1 MGQAPFF
8 GGRRQLG
15 NSSGGPV
22 TDAAVAVR
30 PPSLRMDSLRA
41 LCSACNEGSKNVN
54 PEPSSCSWL
63 PGQVRIA
70 AMKGRKAIFA
80 WLKARP
86 GESREDQIP
95 VPALAHNFAVAVGT
109 Q

>member
-15 NSSGGPV
+15 NSSGGPAI
-22 TDAAVAVR
+22 DAAAAR
-30 PPSLRMDSLRA
+30 PPSLRMDRLRA
-41 LCSACNEGSKNVN
+41 LCSACNEGSKNAN
-54 PEPSSCSWL
+54 PEPSSCPWL
-63 PGQVRIA
+63 PGRVRIA

-80 WLKARP
+80 WLKARL
-86 GESREDQIP
+86 GKSWEDQIP
-95 VPALAHNFAVAVGT
+95 VPALAHNFAVAAGT